1 AEVGQ
6 HLVNN
11 SQSPGAIAGLAPP
24 PVDISSRRQ
33 WRSTAH
39 VVFIAKLPGH
49 LAAGPELPQR
59 HGARS
64 QGQNR
69 EIRNGGSL
77 PGSDSREGA
86 RSKRRKAAAGDGEGA
101 YMDVRDRAGFGENAA
116 PRRLSP
122 RPAPQ
127 MYPSF
132 MDAAM
137 PLASLPVQIAGRNR
151 YFRRMVTDSIK
162 DSPDYD
168 GGEYKHPPLGLRGAF
183 YALAFMT
190 SSPKDWQ
197 REMPTQALADAGFDR
212 MLARDFRAYD
222 ATRGG
227 RAVGTVGQVGAEGCE
242 IHAVADRPRQ
252 TTGGRAR

>member
-122 RPAPQ
+122 RPAPLVNACA
-127 MYPSF
+127 PACPALGDGSRGRV
-132 MDAAM
+132 AA
-137 PLASLPVQIAGRNR
+137 
-151 YFRRMVTDSIK
+151 
-162 DSPDYD
+162 
-168 GGEYKHPPLGLRGAF
+168 PPPRI
-183 YALAFMT
+183 M
-190 SSPKDWQ
+190 
-197 REMPTQALADAGFDR
+197 QAPCD
-212 MLARDFRAYD
+212 
-222 ATRGG
+222 
-227 RAVGTVGQVGAEGCE
+227 VCVGAEG
-242 IHAVADRPRQ
+242 
-252 TTGGRAR
+252 